1 MKIFDPLYS
10 FNLASHEPSVGKSS
24 LMNIFIKEYLNKL
37 KLTDAE
43 IEKIKVKN
51 LVVLRNHK

>member
-1 MKIFDPLYS
+1 MKIFDPLYL
-10 FNLASHEPSVGKSS
+10 FNLASYEPRVGKSS

-51 LVVLRNHK
+51 QVVLRNHK